1 MWVPSHAGIPGNETA
16 DFLARS
22 ATTKKPQHD
31 LPNSDIHLS
40 MSDIKLI
47 IKDHFFS
54 IWQQQYVSNSSALKY
69 KNLFPSIT
77 DLNSASSPFFLRLQT
92 GHCKLNAHMHRIGLH
107 STGLCSTCSVP
118 EDVNHFLLICRKYE
132 HSRSVLNLHVNSIGL
147 RLTMQTLSCP
157 QAFSSLINF
166 VKTSG
171 AIV

>member
-1 MWVPSHAGIPGNETA
+1 MGAFACRNSGNETA

-22 ATTKKPQHD
+22 ATTKEPQHD

-40 MSDIKLI
+40 ISDIKLK
-47 IKDHFFS
+47 IKDHCFS
-54 IWQQQYVSNSSALKY
+54 IWRQQYVSNSSALKY
-69 KNLFPSIT
+69 KNLFLSIT
-77 DLNSASSPFFLRLQT
+77 DRNLASSPFLFYLQT
-92 GHCKLNAHMHRIGLH
+92 GHCKLNNHMNRIRLH

-118 EDVNHFLLICRKYE
+118 VDVNHFLLICPKYE
-132 HSRSVLNLHVNSIGL
+132 HSRSVLNSHLNSTGL
-147 RLTMQTLSCP
+147 RLTMQKLPCP

>member
-1 MWVPSHAGIPGNETA
+1 MQEFPEMKRQTFWLEAQLQTE
-16 DFLARS
+16 
-22 ATTKKPQHD
+22 PQHD
-31 LPNSDIHLS
+31 LSNSDIHLS
-40 MSDIKLI
+40 ISDIKLI
-47 IKDHFFS
+47 IKDHCFS
-54 IWQQQYVSNSSALKY
+54 IWQQQYVSNFTALKY

-77 DLNSASSPFFLRLQT
+77 DRNSASSPFLFRLRT
-92 GHCKLNAHMHRIGLH
+92 GRSKLNTQMHRIGLH

-118 EDVNHFLLICRKYE
+118 ENINHFLLICPKYE
-132 HSRSVLNLHVNSIGL
+132 HSRSVLNSHLNSTGL